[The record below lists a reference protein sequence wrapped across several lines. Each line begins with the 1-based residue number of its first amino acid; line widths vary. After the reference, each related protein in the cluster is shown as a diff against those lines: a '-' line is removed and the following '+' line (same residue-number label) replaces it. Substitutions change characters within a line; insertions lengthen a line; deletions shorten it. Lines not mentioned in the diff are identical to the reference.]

1 MTHVQTSCLSSKQFT
16 HFFIFNYYYHKIPL
30 CYSKEH
36 HPHYAQCWP
45 LCSLYCLYY
54 RYPHLCHL
62 QTSFQKC
69 SGLQKSTSNQLF
81 QLFPSNTWYAIHLI
95 TIWKAENTVWVT
107 KTLSNII
114 DQLSFFSLV
123 FLHTKKAST
132 EATIKVKCFLLSAKH
147 CNTCLNFVYTHK
159 NRTIKVDRGYPN
171 PRQLILVLSDQ
182 ITLCQPFNYYEYRQ
196 SLNKCCNACK
206 RRGHLTLTTASALA
220 FLIQWARKLLQCLGV
235 LDWGG
240 CSAWGSGNRA

>member
-1 MTHVQTSCLSSKQFT
+1 MTHVQTSCLSPKQFT

-69 SGLQKSTSNQLF
+69 SGLQKSTDNQLF
-81 QLFPSNTWYAIHLI
+81 QGFP
-95 TIWKAENTVWVT
+95 
-107 KTLSNII
+107 SNII
-114 DQLSFFSLV
+114 DQLPFFSLV

-132 EATIKVKCFLLSAKH
+132 KATIKVKCSLLSAKH

-159 NRTIKVDRGYPN
+159 NQTIKVDRGYPN

-206 RRGHLTLTTASALA
+206 RRGHLTLITASVLA
-220 FLIQWARKLLQCLGV
+220 FIV
-235 LDWGG
+235 
-240 CSAWGSGNRA
+240 